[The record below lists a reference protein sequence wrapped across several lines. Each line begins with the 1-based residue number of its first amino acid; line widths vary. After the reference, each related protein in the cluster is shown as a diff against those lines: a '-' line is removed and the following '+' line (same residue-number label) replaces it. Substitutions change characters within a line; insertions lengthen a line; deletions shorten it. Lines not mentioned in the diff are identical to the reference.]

1 MLSKNWLTRAVAIP
15 LVGALALSVAPPAIA
30 MTNYASP
37 TILKPVIATSAQPV
51 AYYHR
56 HWRHHNYGGAVF
68 AATTLGLIAAI
79 AASSSHDCDW
89 GSCDDYSYGPDYG
102 YGGPVYGYGGP
113 YYGGWAGHRHWGGGH
128 ANWGGHPHW
137 AGAGGHPWHGHAFAG
152 GGPIWPHH
160 RWH

>member
-1 MLSKNWLTRAVAIP
+1 MLSKIWLTRAVTIP
-15 LVGALALSVAPPAIA
+15 LAGALAFSVAPPAIA

-37 TILKPVIATSAQPV
+37 AILKPVVATSAQPV
-51 AYYHR
+51 AYYYR

-68 AATTLGLIAAI
+68 AATALGLIAAI

-89 GSCDDYSYGPDYG
+89 GSCGDYG
-102 YGGPVYGYGGP
+102 YDTGGPYYGYGGP

-128 ANWGGHPHW
+128 AYWGGHPHW
-137 AGAGGHPWHGHAFAG
+137 AGAGGHSWHGHAFAGG

-160 RWH
+160 RWR